1 MAVTGRG
8 RRWVAALAVLTA
20 LAAGACG
27 DDGGGR
33 VDGDGGDRREEPSMD
48 VTEALEELRGFLD
61 RTVAAV
67 AATGE
72 VEVLSDSGPVPCQD
86 DATGAVTDEQSAS
99 VTIAV
104 PVEAGREVDALDAV
118 VAHWEAEGV
127 RLDLSRRDGSPPEV
141 LARGDAFGVSAL
153 AVAGSGQVSVM
164 GATDCLEA
172 AGG

>member
-1 MAVTGRG
+1 MS
-8 RRWVAALAVLTA
+8 
-20 LAAGACG
+20 
-27 DDGGGR
+27 GGTSSARPARLVRFG
-33 VDGDGGDRREEPSMD
+33 E
-48 VTEALEELRGFLD
+48 TTELRGFLD